1 MALPYGI
8 KHVSELPV
16 EGKRVFV
23 RVDFNVPLTKDKK
36 VADDTRI
43 RATLPTIKHLI
54 ERDARIVLGS
64 HLGRPDG
71 QHKPEYSLEPVAARL
86 AELLDQDVVLTD
98 EPVGDGARK
107 VVGDLRD
114 GQVALLEN
122 LRFHPGEEANDP
134 ELARTLASYCDV
146 YVNDAFGTA
155 HRAHA
160 STAGMAAFVADKGA
174 GFVMAKEIDVL
185 SRLLGEV
192 DRPYLAVVGGAKVSD
207 KIEVLDA
214 LLGRVNAIAIG
225 GAMANT
231 FLKAQGKELQKSKIE
246 EDKLPVARNFLRKAN
261 ERNVTVHL
269 PVDVVV
275 AESLDASEGR
285 AVSIDHI
292 PPGMMALDIG
302 PMTIDNYKRAVKE
315 ARTIFWN
322 GPMGVFEK
330 KPFAAGTFAIA
341 HAMADN
347 KLALTV
353 VGGGDSAAAVAQA
366 GVAEKVTHVSTG
378 GGASLEFIQ
387 GLELPG
393 IKALATV

>member
-1 MALPYGI
+1 MSLPYGI
-8 KHVSELPV
+8 KHVEQLAV

-36 VADDTRI
+36 VSDDTRI

-54 ERDARIVLGS
+54 DRDARIVLGS

-86 AELLDQDVVLTD
+86 AELLDQEVFLTD

-114 GQVALLEN
+114 GQIALLEN
-122 LRFHPGEEANDP
+122 LRFNPGEEAND
-134 ELARTLASYCDV
+134 EQFARTLASYCDV

-192 DRPYLAVVGGAKVSD
+192 DRPYLAVLGGAKVSD

-214 LLGRVNAIAIG
+214 LLARVNAIAIG

-231 FLKAQGKELQKSKIE
+231 FLKAQGKELQKSKVE
-246 EDKLPVARNFLRKAN
+246 EDKLPVARNFLRKAS
-261 ERNVTVHL
+261 ERGVAVHL
-269 PVDVVV
+269 PIDVVV
-275 AESLDASEGR
+275 AAGLDAREGR

-292 PPGMMALDIG
+292 PPGEMALDIG
-302 PMTIDNYKRAVKE
+302 PASIEQYKKAVKE

-330 KPFAAGTFAIA
+330 PAFASGTVAIA
-341 HAMADN
+341 RAMADN

-366 GVAEKVTHVSTG
+366 GVADKVTHVSTG

-393 IKALATV
+393 IKALATS

>member
-1 MALPYGI
+1 MPLPHGI
-8 KHVSELPV
+8 KHVEELPV

-23 RVDFNVPLTKDKK
+23 RVDFNVPLTKDKQ
-36 VADDTRI
+36 VSDDTRI

-71 QHKPEYSLEPVAARL
+71 QVKPEYSLEPVAVRL

-122 LRFHPGEEANDP
+122 LRFHPGEEAND
-134 ELARTLASYCDV
+134 EQLARTLASYCDV
-146 YVNDAFGTA
+146 YINDAFGTA

-185 SRLLGEV
+185 SRLLGDV
-192 DRPYLAVVGGAKVSD
+192 DRPYLAVLGGAKVSD

-231 FLKAQGKELQKSKIE
+231 FLKAQGKELQKSKVE
-246 EDKLPVARNFLRKAN
+246 EDKLPVARNFLRKAS
-261 ERNVTVHL
+261 ERGVTVHL

-275 AESLDASEGR
+275 AEGLDAPAGR
-285 AVSIDHI
+285 AVALEAI
-292 PPGMMALDIG
+292 PAGTMALDIG
-302 PMTIDNYKRAVKE
+302 PMTIDAYKQAVRE

-330 KPFAAGTFAIA
+330 PAFAAGTVAIA
-341 HAMADN
+341 RAMADN

-366 GVAEKVTHVSTG
+366 GVADKVTHVSTG

-393 IKALATV
+393 IKALAKS